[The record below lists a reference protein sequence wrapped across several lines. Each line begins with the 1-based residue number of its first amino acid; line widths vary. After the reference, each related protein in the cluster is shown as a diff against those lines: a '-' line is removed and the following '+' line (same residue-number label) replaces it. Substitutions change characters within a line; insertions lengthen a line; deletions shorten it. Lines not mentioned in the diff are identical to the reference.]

1 MLKSLKIDDA
11 YIEVTKRTD
20 KFIEV
25 NIVQD
30 HEDKYIEIYFSEHEM
45 KALIKLL
52 HEIDVTPLEA

>member
-1 MLKSLKIDDA
+1 MLKSLKIGDA
-11 YIEVTKRTD
+11 YIEITKRPD

-30 HEDKYIEIYFSEHEM
+30 HEDKYIEIYFSEREM

-52 HEIDVTPLEA
+52 HEIDDTPLGA